1 MIGRSQELRV
11 LTGVVETGGAAIVL
25 GEPGIG
31 KSRLVTAAA
40 DHAVARGMRVLRG
53 RADASAPLRALSE
66 AVLSLARDTGLP
78 ADPVLLPYRHA
89 LARFAPEWRGS
100 GTTDEPLVVVA
111 EGLLR
116 LLGVLGRDT
125 GCVLVLEDLHDAD
138 VGTVA
143 ILDYV
148 ADHLAEQRVAVL
160 ATARDEESPVLELAR
175 DGRRG
180 GLTVVEPGRLD
191 RVRTGELVASCLGV
205 GPGAV
210 PCVVVERV
218 FRDSEGVP
226 FVARELLGHLVAV
239 GRLGWEPGGAGTV
252 VPEAGALVREPGWAV
267 RCPEDIVVPE
277 AVVHSVAGRV
287 RGLGTQLTDLLTIA
301 AVFGRRFPLPVLR
314 AMSGLGRH
322 ELVRRLRPA
331 VAKQLVTPDHLA
343 AGWYSFRHALT
354 PHALLEK
361 AGGERAELARRAA
374 EAVEACWPGLPGE
387 WCSVAAGLWL
397 VAGEI
402 GTARR
407 LFVDAGR
414 RALTDGNAVNAVRL
428 LRRAQAL
435 ATSCCEPIA
444 VLAPLLTALAE
455 AGEVEQA
462 LALAANVDDL
472 GLDQAGRAV
481 LHTTLAQVAVRAGLP
496 SRGREELETA
506 RGLLDPDASP
516 ELDLVTAQLGHPDA
530 EDLALRA
537 LGEAARSRLPAVAC
551 EALELLGT
559 LAAQRDPAESDE
571 RLRRMAELAHQHR
584 LPAMRLRARA
594 RSAVN
599 HTLRSGDDTRLRQ
612 VCGQA
617 FEIGAVLEGHLLQAK
632 LVMTTVLRG
641 EIVLAAELADRCL
654 PEVTRLGLRQVASE
668 VITAKAVAF
677 ALRGQRSAMERAVR
691 SLDDRTSALATCETF
706 CSLAE
711 EDRRRAVQALDLAG
725 TGGAAHHLQAW
736 PHGLRVL
743 LGALDGEMGWSHHG
757 AAVEAARA
765 GSAWHRQ
772 FLLLT
777 EAVLAGRDGRADQAA
792 EAMAE
797 HGRVAEPFAL
807 TRRLGLRL
815 AAEAALTDGWGDPAS
830 WLREAEEY
838 FHVGQLTALRNACR
852 TLLRRAG
859 WTASQ
864 RRTGTSDVPARLR
877 LLGITARENEVL
889 RLLAERL
896 GNTEIA
902 RRLYISPRTAE
913 KHVASLLAKT
923 GEHDRRSLHRFAID
937 HVSDLA
943 G

>member
-1 MIGRSQELRV
+1 MIGREEELRV

-40 DHAVARGMRVLRG
+40 DHGVTRGMRVLRG
-53 RADASAPLRALSE
+53 RADPSAPLRALSE
-66 AVLSLARDTGLP
+66 AVLSLARDDGLP

-89 LARFAPEWRGS
+89 LARFAPEWRDS

-138 VGTVA
+138 VGTAA
-143 ILDYV
+143 ILDYL
-148 ADHLAEQRVAVL
+148 ADNLAEQRVALL
-160 ATARDEESPVLELAR
+160 ATARDEECPVLELAR
-175 DGRRG
+175 DGRRF
-180 GLTVVEPGRLD
+180 GLAVVELARLD
-191 RVRTGELVASCLGV
+191 RARTGELVASCLSV
-205 GPGAV
+205 ASSAV
-210 PCVVVERV
+210 PRAAAERV

-226 FVARELLGHLVAV
+226 FVAGELLAAGHLVQE
-239 GRLGWEPGGAGTV
+239 LGGWSVRDGADT
-252 VPEAGALVREPGWAV
+252 
-267 RCPEDIVVPE
+267 VVPE

-287 RGLGTQLTDLLTIA
+287 RRLGPELTDLLTTA

-314 AMSGLGRH
+314 IMSGLGRH

-331 VAKQLVTPDHLA
+331 VTKQLVAPDHLA

-354 PHALLEK
+354 PRALLEK

-387 WCSVAAGLWL
+387 WCAVAAGLWL
-397 VAGEI
+397 VAGET

-407 LFVDAGR
+407 LFVDAGQ
-414 RALTDGNAVNAVRL
+414 RALTDGNAAAAVGL
-428 LRRAQAL
+428 LRRAQEL
-435 ATSCCEPIA
+435 ATACCEPIA
-444 VLAPLLTALAE
+444 VLTPLLTALAE

-462 LALAANVDDL
+462 FALAANVDDL

-496 SRGREELETA
+496 SRGHEELETA
-506 RGLLDPDASP
+506 RRLLGPGASP
-516 ELDLVTAQLGHPDA
+516 ELTVRIDLITAGLGHPDA

-537 LGEAARSRLPAVAC
+537 LAQAARSRLPVLAC

-559 LAAQRDPAESDE
+559 LAVQRDPAESDA
-571 RLRRMAELAHQHR
+571 RLRRMAELAHRHG
-584 LPAMRLRARA
+584 LPAMRLRSRA

-599 HTLRSGDDTRLRQ
+599 HSLRSGDDTRLRQ

-617 FEIGAVLEGHLLQAK
+617 FEAGAVLEGHLLQAK

-641 EIVLAAELADRCL
+641 EFVLAAELADRCL
-654 PEVTRLGLRQVASE
+654 PEVTRLGLRQVADD

-691 SLDDRTSALATCETF
+691 SLDGTTSALAACETF
-706 CSLAE
+706 CALAE
-711 EDRRRAVQALDLAG
+711 EDRRRAVEALDVADARD
-725 TGGAAHHLQAW
+725 AAHHLQAW

-757 AAVEAARA
+757 DAVEAARA

-777 EAVLAGRDGRADQAA
+777 EAVLAGRDGRAEQAA

-852 TLLRRAG
+852 TLLRGAG

-937 HVSDLA
+937 HLSDLA

>member
-1 MIGRSQELRV
+1 MIGREEELRV
-11 LTGVVETGGAAIVL
+11 LTGLVETGGAAIVL

-40 DHAVARGMRVLRG
+40 DHAAARGMRVLRG

-66 AVLSLARDTGLP
+66 AVLSLARAGLP
-78 ADPVLLPYRHA
+78 ADPSLLPYRHA
-89 LARFAPEWRGS
+89 LARFAPEWRDS
-100 GTTDEPLVVVA
+100 GTTGGNEPLVVVA

-116 LLGVLGRDT
+116 LLGVLGRDA

-148 ADHLAEQRVAVL
+148 ADNLAEQRVAVL

-175 DGRRG
+175 DGRRF
-180 GLTVVEPGRLD
+180 GLAVVELARLD
-191 RVRTGELVASCLGV
+191 RARTGELVASCLSV
-205 GPGAV
+205 ASSAV
-210 PCVVVERV
+210 PRAVVERV

-226 FVARELLGHLVAV
+226 FVAGELLGHLVQEPD
-239 GRLGWEPGGAGTV
+239 GWS
-252 VPEAGALVREPGWAV
+252 V
-267 RCPEDIVVPE
+267 RCPEDTFVPE
-277 AVVHSVAGRV
+277 AVVHSIAGRV
-287 RGLGTQLTDLLTIA
+287 RTLGPELTDLLTTA

-314 AMSGLGRH
+314 IMSGLGRH

-331 VAKQLVTPDHLA
+331 VAKQLVAPDHLA

-361 AGGERAELARRAA
+361 AGGERVELARRAA

-397 VAGEI
+397 VAGET

-407 LFVDAGR
+407 LFVDAGQ
-414 RALTDGNAVNAVRL
+414 RALTDGNAATAVRL
-428 LRRAQAL
+428 LRRAQEL

-496 SRGREELETA
+496 SRGHEELETA
-506 RGLLDPDASP
+506 RRLLGPGASP
-516 ELDLVTAQLGHPDA
+516 ELTARIDLIAAKLRHPDA

-537 LGEAARSRLPAVAC
+537 LAQAARSRLPALAC

-559 LAAQRDPAESDE
+559 LAAQRDPAESDA

-594 RSAVN
+594 KSAVN

-617 FEIGAVLEGHLLQAK
+617 FEAGAVLEGHLLQAN

-654 PEVTRLGLRQVASE
+654 PEVTRLGLRQVADD
-668 VITAKAVAF
+668 VLTAKAVAF

-691 SLDDRTSALATCETF
+691 SLGGTTSALAACETF
-706 CSLAE
+706 CALAE
-711 EDRRRAVQALDLAG
+711 EDRRRAVDALDLAG
-725 TGGAAHHLQAW
+725 ARDAAHHLQVW

-757 AAVEAARA
+757 DAVEAARA

-777 EAVLAGRDGRADQAA
+777 EAVLAGRDGRAEQAA

>member
-1 MIGRSQELRV
+1 M

-40 DHAVARGMRVLRG
+40 DHAVGLGMRVLRG

-66 AVLSLARDTGLP
+66 AVLSLARDDGLP

-89 LARFAPEWRGS
+89 LARFAPEWRDS
-100 GTTDEPLVVVA
+100 GTSDEPLVVVA

-148 ADHLAEQRVAVL
+148 ADKLAQQRVSVL

-175 DGRRG
+175 DGRRD
-180 GLTVVEPGRLD
+180 GLTAVSLGRLD
-191 RVRTGELVASCLGV
+191 RARTGELVASCLGV
-205 GPGAV
+205 ASGAV
-210 PCVVVERV
+210 PGALVEEV

-226 FVARELLGHLVAV
+226 FVAAELVA
-239 GRLGWEPGGAGTV
+239 AGH
-252 VPEAGALVREPGWAV
+252 LVREPGWAV
-267 RCPEDIVVPE
+267 RAGADTVVQEPGGWSARCPEDTVVPE
-277 AVVHSVAGRV
+277 AVVHSVAGQV
-287 RGLGTQLTDLLTIA
+287 RGLGAELADLLTTA
-301 AVFGRRFPLPVLR
+301 AVFGRRFPLPALR

-331 VAKQLVTPDHLA
+331 VAKQLVAPDPLA

-354 PHALLEK
+354 PQALLSK
-361 AGGERAELARRAA
+361 AGERVELARRAA

-387 WCSVAAGLWL
+387 WCAVAAGLWL
-397 VAGEI
+397 VAGET

-407 LFVDAGR
+407 LFVDAGQ
-414 RALTDGNAVNAVRL
+414 RALTDGNAVTAVRL
-428 LRRAQAL
+428 LRRAQEL

-455 AGEVEQA
+455 AGKVEQA

-481 LHTTLAQVAVRAGLP
+481 LHTTLARVAVRAGLP
-496 SRGREELETA
+496 SRGHEELETA
-506 RGLLDPDASP
+506 RGLLGPDASP
-516 ELDLVTAQLGHPDA
+516 ELDLVTAHLTADA

-537 LGEAARSRLPAVAC
+537 LGEAARSRLPALAC

-559 LAAQRDPAESDE
+559 LAAQRDPAEADA

-599 HTLRSGDDTRLRQ
+599 HTLRTGDDTRLRQ

-617 FEIGAVLEGHLLQAK
+617 FEAGAVLEGHLLQAK

-654 PEVTRLGLRQVASE
+654 PEVTRLGLRQVAND

-691 SLDDRTSALATCETF
+691 SLDGNVSALVPAACETF
-706 CSLAE
+706 CALVE
-711 EDRRRAVQALDLAG
+711 EDRRRAVDALDLAG
-725 TGGAAHHLQAW
+725 ARDAAHHLQAW

-743 LGALDGEMGWSHHG
+743 LGALDGEMGWSHHR

-807 TRRLGLRL
+807 TRGLGLRL

-852 TLLRRAG
+852 ALLRRAG

-864 RRTGTSDVPARLR
+864 RRTGTSDVPAGLR

-923 GEHDRRSLHRFAID
+923 GEHDRSSLHRFAID